1 MISISGTRTSL
12 SRPGLRED
20 GNYMSNLENKSISF
34 DTGIKKIAVND
45 MDGELIT
52 VLRIKTSDANVAKKF
67 VEISR
72 NLDEIANSGAEK
84 AKVFE
89 EKYKEYEN
97 QKYENIPEDA
107 RNEIIIDAS
116 IVRIEVLEKMIEEID
131 SLFGKDTIRN
141 VFRECYELDEDFVPD
156 EDALIDFVN
165 TVMPVMNDLFDMR
178 TKEIRKKYSPN
189 RKRHN
194 KTKDE
199 LIEEYKEKNE

>member
-1 MISISGTRTSL
+1 
-12 SRPGLRED
+12 
-20 GNYMSNLENKSISF
+20 
-34 DTGIKKIAVND
+34 
-45 MDGELIT
+45 
-52 VLRIKTSDANVAKKF
+52 
-67 VEISR
+67 
-72 NLDEIANSGAEK
+72 
-84 AKVFE
+84 
-89 EKYKEYEN
+89 
-97 QKYENIPEDA
+97 
-107 RNEIIIDAS
+107 
-116 IVRIEVLEKMIEEID
+116 MIEEID

-199 LIEEYKEKNE
+199 LIEELKESHE

>member
-1 MISISGTRTSL
+1 
-12 SRPGLRED
+12 
-20 GNYMSNLENKSISF
+20 MSNLENKSISF

-97 QKYENIPEDA
+97 QK
-107 RNEIIIDAS
+107 
-116 IVRIEVLEKMIEEID
+116 
-131 SLFGKDTIRN
+131 
-141 VFRECYELDEDFVPD
+141 
-156 EDALIDFVN
+156 
-165 TVMPVMNDLFDMR
+165 
-178 TKEIRKKYSPN
+178 
-189 RKRHN
+189 
-194 KTKDE
+194 
-199 LIEEYKEKNE
+199 

>member
-1 MISISGTRTSL
+1 
-12 SRPGLRED
+12 
-20 GNYMSNLENKSISF
+20 MSNLENKSISF

-199 LIEEYKEKNE
+199 LIKEYKEKNE